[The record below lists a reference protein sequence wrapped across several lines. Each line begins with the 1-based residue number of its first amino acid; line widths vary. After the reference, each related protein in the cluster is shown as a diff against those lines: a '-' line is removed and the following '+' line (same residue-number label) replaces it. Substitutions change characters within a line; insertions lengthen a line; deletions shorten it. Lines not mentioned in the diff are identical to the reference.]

1 MERIVSCASR
11 GDINIY
17 KQKKKVEKEDSPS
30 LLILHRISPYLQVCY
45 STVLW
50 QNYPCQDGT
59 VHGKNQSRALE
70 QNFILI
76 TGLNTAVKAY
86 YKCPFGPF

>member
-1 MERIVSCASR
+1 MERTVTCASR

-17 KQKKKVEKEDSPS
+17 KQQKKVEKDDSSS
-30 LLILHRISPYLQVCY
+30 LLILHRISPYLQVRY

-50 QNYPCQDGT
+50 QNYFCQDGT
-59 VHGKNQSRALE
+59 VHGENQSRALQ

-86 YKCPFGPF
+86 YKRPFGPF

>member
-17 KQKKKVEKEDSPS
+17 KQKKKVEKEDSPG